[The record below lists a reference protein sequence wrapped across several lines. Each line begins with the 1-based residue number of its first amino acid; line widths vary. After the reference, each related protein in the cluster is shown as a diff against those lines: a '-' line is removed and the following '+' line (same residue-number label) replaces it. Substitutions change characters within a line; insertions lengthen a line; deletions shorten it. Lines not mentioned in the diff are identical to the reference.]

1 MKIGFIFLGVITGL
15 FAIAQFLQLLGLI
28 GAGFSL
34 AGVAFTLLGGVA
46 SATCFKKA
54 FAPDPGQEAASTDEP

>member
-1 MKIGFIFLGVITGL
+1 MIIGFILLGVLTGL

-28 GAGFSL
+28 GVGFSP

-46 SATCFKKA
+46 SAACFKKA
-54 FAPDPGQEAASTDEP
+54 FARDPGQEATTTDEN